1 MGKYLLFFSFQ
12 PEGGKM
18 KNTHQ
23 YFLTAL
29 AAVTLFVSFS
39 NAEIPAGYTGTPYPT
54 GHGPWE
60 IPGRIDFLNYDQG
73 GLNVTFYADDRAGSY
88 YSSAATRTDPGEHP
102 GFYKTY
108 QGPTDNDSITIN
120 GVRYRFP
127 STDPTINDWYI
138 GASHA
143 NSWTKWTV
151 HVAKPGKYWMSSV
164 WAAESHPITFEVI
177 FMNGTKTADVTIPSL
192 AGTGSYH
199 DWAIY
204 NDFASIQLDS
214 GVQVFQFQNKMN
226 HLNQDFI
233 YFLADS
239 GKYNYPTA
247 AGQLAIKATRSA
259 AFDLSINR
267 ETIRFT
273 LPDAGKAT
281 LALCDCLGREIMK
294 VLDRPLAA
302 GNHSIAFDSRSLKE
316 GVYFV
321 RIEHNNASTTARFQA
336 GR

>member
-1 MGKYLLFFSFQ
+1 MSATRCL
-12 PEGGKM
+12 
-18 KNTHQ
+18 
-23 YFLTAL
+23 L
-29 AAVTLFVSFS
+29 AAVAAGVFFISIS
-39 NAEIPAGYTGTPYPT
+39 NAEIPAGYAGTPYPT

-120 GVRYRFP
+120 GVRYRYP
-127 STDPTINDWYI
+127 STDPTVNEWYI

-151 HVAKPGKYWMSSV
+151 HVAKPGKYYMSSV
-164 WAAESHPITFEVI
+164 WAAESHPITFQII
-177 FMNGTKTADVTIPSL
+177 FMNGTKTVDVTPQPL
-192 AGTGSYH
+192 NGTGSYH

-214 GVQVFQFQNKMN
+214 GVQVMQFQNKMN
-226 HLNQDFI
+226 HVNQDFI
-233 YFLADS
+233 FFSADS
-239 GKYNYPTA
+239 GKFNYPTSVRQHTKKSNNS
-247 AGQLAIKATRSA
+247 GAI
-259 AFDLSINR
+259 DLSINR

-273 LPDAGKAT
+273 LPDAGKTKIAVF
-281 LALCDCLGREIMK
+281 DCLGRETMP
-294 VLDRPLAA
+294 VLDRNLPA
-302 GNHSIAFDSRSLKE
+302 GNHAVSLNTTNLKP
-316 GVYFV
+316 GIYFV
-321 RIEHNNASTTARFQA
+321 RMEQGNTRSVAKFQHT
-336 GR
+336 R

>member
-1 MGKYLLFFSFQ
+1 MSASRYLLA
-12 PEGGKM
+12 
-18 KNTHQ
+18 
-23 YFLTAL
+23 AL
-29 AAVTLFVSFS
+29 AGGVFFISLSF
-39 NAEIPAGYTGTPYPT
+39 AEIPAGYAGTPYPT

-73 GLNVTFYADDRAGSY
+73 GLNVSFYADDRAGMY

-127 STDPTINDWYI
+127 STDPTKNDWYI

-151 HVAKPGKYWMSSV
+151 HVAKAGKYWISSV
-164 WAAESHPITFEVI
+164 WGAESHPISFQVI
-177 FMNGTKTADVTIPSL
+177 FMNGTKTATVTTPNL
-192 AGTGSYH
+192 NGTGSYH

-204 NDFASIQLDS
+204 NDVASIQLDS
-214 GVQVFQFQNKMN
+214 GVQVFQFQNKIN

-239 GKYNYPTA
+239 SAFNYPTA
-247 AGQLAIKATRSA
+247 VLRPPAKAAKSG

-273 LPDAGKAT
+273 LPDAGTTKIAVF
-281 LALCDCLGREIMK
+281 DCLGRETMP
-294 VLDRPLAA
+294 VLDRNLPA
-302 GNHSIAFDSRSLKE
+302 GSHVVSLNTTNLKK
-316 GVYFV
+316 GIYFV
-321 RIEHNNASTTARFQA
+321 RVEHDNARAVAKFQHAR
-336 GR
+336 